1 MSDYW
6 SGQKVYA
13 GFATKTDFNSI
24 IDATVKMEKFRY
36 NQLSKQEAETNFKKE
51 QIAGLN
57 RTMQTYKKQLE
68 SMDTVE
74 EFLVKKGTS
83 SKTDIA
89 SVKVSASAQEGTHNL
104 KVTQLADVASV
115 VSTDMDKV
123 AYTGADK
130 TITFKYDGK
139 AYSLDLKKDMTTE
152 ELATAINKATAG
164 KVKASVIDLG
174 TGKFKLQ
181 MRGMELGKDHNFTEF
196 DELKAILGGGD
207 AANTTVNDSKNA
219 KFTLDG
225 IDIERDSNT
234 IDDVTEG
241 VTYGLVALGDSVVK
255 VETDYDAIIK
265 NVENFVKLTN
275 ELRTGFDL
283 IKDYKNEELDKK
295 GVNYSLK
302 GNSEIRNVEDS
313 LKHILSTQGI
323 GFMQGDAEGQDPYTA
338 LSALGIKTVAETGA
352 KDYGKLEFSKDTPL
366 IKKGKKTFLDLLKA
380 DPEAV
385 ANLFAANGKGT
396 SSDTSVLE
404 FNSSMFD
411 LGLTEAGNY
420 KIKYDGG
427 SLPTSGE
434 KNTISMTVN
443 GTSSSVEYNAVTKVA
458 TISEGVGKGI
468 SFKVADTSSG
478 NHSATISIHEGK
490 IKETVR
496 ALEGLTDSKTGTFNV
511 MIKKYDDLIDHP
523 VYGLKK
529 KMEDELSRVSAL
541 EKRLISQYA
550 KAEKNLANYQNI
562 QKMLEFQLKS
572 QLADKD

>member
-89 SVKVSASAQEGTHNL
+89 SVKVSASAQEGTHSL

-225 IDIERDSNT
+225 IEIERETNSV
-234 IDDVTEG
+234 DDVTKG
-241 VTYGLVALGDSVVK
+241 VTYNLVALGDTVAK
-255 VETDYDAIIK
+255 VETDYDAIVK

-275 ELRTGFDL
+275 ELRTGFKL

-302 GNSEIRNVEDS
+302 TNPEIRNIETS
-313 LKHILSTQGI
+313 LKNILSTQGI
-323 GFMQGDAEGQDPYTA
+323 GFVGGNGEGQDLYIG
-338 LSALGIKTVAETGA
+338 LSSLGIKTIAETGA
-352 KDYGKLEFSKDTPL
+352 KDFGMLEFNKDERLVSNSKE
-366 IKKGKKTFLDLLKA
+366 TFMDYLKA
-380 DPEAV
+380 NPEAV
-385 ANLFAANGKGT
+385 ANLFAAEGYGS

-404 FNSSMFD
+404 FNSSMYSVK
-411 LGLTEAGNY
+411 LTEPGSY
-420 KIKYDGG
+420 KVEYDGEK
-427 SLPTSGE
+427 LPTTGDE
-434 KNTISMTVN
+434 NTISMTVN
-443 GTSSSVEYNAVTKVA
+443 GTTSHVVYNAVTKVA
-458 TISEGVGKGI
+458 TIDEGVGAGI
-468 SFKVADTSSG
+468 SFKVIDTAAGS
-478 NHSATISIHEGK
+478 HSATLSVHEGK
-490 IKETVR
+490 VRETIKVV
-496 ALEGLTDSKTGTFNV
+496 EGITAKGGVFDK
-511 MIKKYDDLIDHP
+511 MDEKYKNTIDHP

-529 KMEDELSRVSAL
+529 KMEDELARVKSL
-541 EKRLISQYA
+541 EKRLIAQYS
-550 KAEKNLANYQNI
+550 KTEKLLGQYQNI
-562 QKMLEFQLKS
+562 QKMLDFQLKS
-572 QLADKD
+572 QIADKD

>member
-36 NQLSKQEAETNFKKE
+36 NQLSKQEAEVNFKKE
-51 QIAGLN
+51 QITGLN
-57 RTMQTYKKQLE
+57 RTMLTYKKQLE

-83 SKTDIA
+83 SKTDVA
-89 SVKVSASAQEGTHNL
+89 SAKVSASAQEGTHNL

-130 TITFKYDGK
+130 KITFKYDGK

-152 ELATAINKATAG
+152 ELAKAITKATAG

-196 DELKAILGGGD
+196 DELKTILGGGD
-207 AANTTVNDSKNA
+207 AAKTTVTDSKNA

-225 IDIERDSNT
+225 IEIERETNSIN
-234 IDDVTEG
+234 DVTKG
-241 VTYGLVALGDSVVK
+241 VTYNLVTLGETVVK
-255 VETDYDAIIK
+255 VETDYDAIVE
-265 NVENFVKLTN
+265 NVEKFVKLTN
-275 ELRTGFDL
+275 ELRTGFKL

-295 GVNYSLK
+295 GVQYSLK
-302 GNSEIRNVEDS
+302 ANPQLRRIEKS
-313 LKHILSTQGI
+313 LKNILSTQGS
-323 GFMQGDAEGQDPYTA
+323 GFVEGDGEGEDLYTSLA
-338 LSALGIKTVAETGA
+338 TFGVKTVAETGA
-352 KDYGKLEFSKDTPL
+352 KDFGMLEFDKDAPLVKKSKE
-366 IKKGKKTFLDLLKA
+366 TFMDYLKA

-385 ANLFAANGKGT
+385 ANLFAAAGQGT

-404 FNSSMFD
+404 FDSSMYP
-411 LGLTEAGNY
+411 LNLTEAGNY
-420 KIKYDGG
+420 NVEYDGG
-427 SLPTSGE
+427 TLPTTGE
-434 KNTISMTVN
+434 KNIISFSVN
-443 GTSSSVEYNAVTKVA
+443 GTATRVEYNAVTKVA
-458 TISEGVGKGI
+458 TLDEGVGKGI
-468 SFKVADTSSG
+468 AFKIVDTSAG
-478 NHSATISIHEGK
+478 NHSAILSVREGK
-490 IKETVR
+490 VRETMKAVESVTE
-496 ALEGLTDSKTGTFNV
+496 AGGVFDKMLKSYTKT
-511 MIKKYDDLIDHP
+511 IEDPAK
-523 VYGLKK
+523 GLKR
-529 KMEDELSRVSAL
+529 KMADELARVKAL
-541 EKRLISQYA
+541 EKRLIAQYS
-550 KAEKNLANYQNI
+550 KTEKLLGQYQNI
-562 QKMLEFQLKS
+562 QKMLDFQLKS

>member
-225 IDIERDSNT
+225 IDIERETNSV
-234 IDDVTEG
+234 DDVTKG
-241 VTYGLVALGDSVVK
+241 VTYNLVALGDTVAK
-255 VETDYDAIIK
+255 VETDYDAIVK

-275 ELRTGFDL
+275 ELRTGFKL

-302 GNSEIRNVEDS
+302 TNPEIRNIETS
-313 LKHILSTQGI
+313 LKNILSTQGI
-323 GFMQGDAEGQDPYTA
+323 GFVGGNGEGQDLYIG
-338 LSALGIKTVAETGA
+338 LSSLGIKTIAETGA
-352 KDYGKLEFSKDTPL
+352 KDFGMLEFNKDERLVSNSKE
-366 IKKGKKTFLDLLKA
+366 TFMDYLKA
-380 DPEAV
+380 NPEAV
-385 ANLFAANGKGT
+385 ANLFAAEGYGS

-404 FNSSMFD
+404 FNSSMYSVK
-411 LGLTEAGNY
+411 LTEPGSY
-420 KIKYDGG
+420 KVEYDGEK
-427 SLPTSGE
+427 LPTTGDE
-434 KNTISMTVN
+434 NTISMTVN
-443 GTSSSVEYNAVTKVA
+443 GTTSHVVYNAVTKVA
-458 TISEGVGKGI
+458 TIDEGVGAGI
-468 SFKVADTSSG
+468 SFKVIDTAAGS
-478 NHSATISIHEGK
+478 HSATLSVHEGK
-490 IKETVR
+490 VRETIKVVEEITAKGGVFDKMD
-496 ALEGLTDSKTGTFNV
+496 E
-511 MIKKYDDLIDHP
+511 KYKNTIDHP

-529 KMEDELSRVSAL
+529 KMEDELARVKSL
-541 EKRLISQYA
+541 EKRLIAQYS
-550 KAEKNLANYQNI
+550 KTEKLLGQYQNI
-562 QKMLEFQLKS
+562 QKMLDFQLKS
-572 QLADKD
+572 QIADKD